1 LNALQKAGYF
11 LDIDPIGVAL
21 NHSVT
26 RGELQMYLTD
36 LLQTA
41 QLLPTTSSKA
51 GPSTKLKELVTRG
64 ELVVALQQLIQMFE
78 MYKQEISKEI
88 VSRQEQTP
96 ERD

>member
-1 LNALQKAGYF
+1 M
-11 LDIDPIGVAL
+11 DIDASEVAL

-26 RGELQMYLTD
+26 RGELQIYLTD

-51 GPSTKLKELVTRG
+51 GPSNKLSTLTTRG
-64 ELVVALQQLIQMFE
+64 ELVVALQQLIQLFE
-78 MYKQEISKEI
+78 MYKQEVSNDI

-96 ERD
+96 DRDGN